1 MLLEFL
7 VAQPNMNGSATCPRK
22 IIKEVIFV
30 ITRVIVQEFMNANEE
45 CELIVAIILR
55 FEQTYS

>member
-30 ITRVIVQEFMNANEE
+30 ISKVIVQEFMNANEE
-45 CELIVAIILR
+45 CELIMAII
-55 FEQTYS
+55 